1 MTQEIRFI
9 DPDKVLEANRDY
21 INRME
26 RDGVRAV
33 YDSKLDSL
41 FIEIGGPKEALNE
54 HLVDNIML
62 RIEPESLE
70 VVGMEIL
77 DFFSDF
83 LPHNRLVQAMVE
95 EQGFRRG
102 SDFEVEL
109 MEPRYK
115 PIREVLQALV
125 PHGA

>member
-21 INRME
+21 IDRIE
-26 RDGVRAV
+26 RDGLRAV
-33 YDSKLDSL
+33 YHAKLDTL
-41 FIEIGGPKEALNE
+41 FIEIGGPKEALSE
-54 HLVDNIML
+54 HFVDNIML
-62 RIEPESLE
+62 RVEPDSLQI
-70 VVGMEIL
+70 VGLEIL

-83 LPHNRLVQAMVE
+83 LPHNRLVQLMVE
-95 EQGFRRG
+95 EQGFQG
-102 SDFEVEL
+102 NSDFEVEL

>member
-9 DPDKVLEANRDY
+9 DPDKVLEANWDY
-21 INRME
+21 IDRME

-83 LPHNRLVQAMVE
+83 LPNNRLVQAMVE
-95 EQGFRRG
+95 EQGFRGG